1 MLTFFALAVT
11 TAHALLIAAGLKIQ
25 SDRFPSI
32 CDNAVAR
39 ESRVLRSTTEIFED
53 LFTVRMVAS
62 YTIEEFVLG
71 LAGLDESVF
80 SFEEFFSCHRAPVR
94 LARLKESDTGEGD

>member
-25 SDRFPSI
+25 GDRFPSI

-62 YTIEEFVLG
+62 DTIEEFVLG

-94 LARLKESDTGEGD
+94 LARVEESDTGEGD